1 MRSTPRWR
9 RLGALACAAALV
21 LSLVPGTAAA
31 AGPAQSR
38 NIHKNDYTTWS
49 KPVTS
54 YLYEH
59 NGGLTRVEYTGG
71 QIVVEDYDSSF
82 ALQSSRTVPM
92 ELSLWGGFFAG
103 EDYNFLIFGQSNPS
117 ESDSAEVIRVVK
129 YDKDWNRLGQA
140 SLRGANTTVPF
151 DAGSLRCDEYGGYLY
166 LRTSHEMYTSDDGLN
181 HQSNLTMAVRQS
193 DMSITD
199 SYYDVMN
206 ISYGYVSHSFNQFV
220 IVDEDGHLVALDHGD
235 AYPRSV
241 VFTKYYADAGTGR
254 FTGSRYGQ
262 WCSYGDML
270 EFAGATGANA
280 TGGSVGG
287 LAETRDCYIMAYSYN
302 GTGQG
307 SGDRYPYYHYM
318 DKASGRS
325 WQVQINLPGCTT
337 PVLAPTGLDGGYMLW
352 NGKSGSTVSD
362 TLYYLAYSADGQPGQ
377 YQTAQAPLSDCQPI
391 PWEDGVVWYVTD
403 GGAPT
408 FYTLDGSGVTAH
420 PAGASAPEPTP
431 TPTPTP
437 TLTPTPTPTPTP
449 GADADSLSC
458 QLGAPTVS
466 RCTALKEDGSLWVW
480 SIAAESYGYDTP
492 AAPVQVG
499 SGYIAAGY
507 NWGVKEDHS
516 LWMWGAEGLITGRQ
530 SDQGSV
536 SEPVRVMDGVRYAS
550 GSDRCMVA
558 LKTDGTLWGWGA
570 CENLTGEHGENILSS
585 QPRKLLDGV
594 KQAQCTGW
602 GWMALKEDGSLWAAG
617 ISNHANLNAQAYTSG
632 NQLIPL
638 TQVMDGVAAFSVDWQ
653 NTLVIKEDGSL
664 WSWGDSLYG
673 QIGNGG
679 GYTDQRG
686 VYYWQDTPVKIL
698 DDVVYAQAG
707 YTSYAITS
715 DGTLY
720 GWGQNDAGQLGFSGG
735 NFTSLDSRGE
745 PCQSTPIR
753 ITDHARAVVSFSYGV
768 GVLKEDGSLWVCG
781 DNTLGTLGL
790 AQQAR
795 IPSLTQLLDGV
806 MLPGQ
811 AGQPEQPGQP
821 EPTPDPDPEP
831 DPGQA
836 ASFTDVPA
844 SAWYAEYAGTA
855 ASAGLMNG
863 TGSNRFSPSQTLSV
877 AEVVTL
883 AARLCAGEA
892 GETVPASGSGQPWYR
907 GAYDYCVDSGLF
919 TAAEVPLSAM
929 NSPATRFQMVDI
941 LDRAVPDSEKAAI
954 HSDVTVPDL
963 AQSAPYGGVVYRWY
977 RAGITQGDQNG
988 NFNGSS
994 HITRAETAAILCRLA
1009 GLAERV

>member
-49 KPVTS
+49 RPVTS
-54 YLYEH
+54 YLYGH

-92 ELSLWGGFFAG
+92 ELSIWGGFFAG

-220 IVDEDGHLVALDHGD
+220 LVDEDGRLVALDHGD
-235 AYPRSV
+235 ASPRSV

-431 TPTPTP
+431 
-437 TLTPTPTPTPTP
+437 
-449 GADADSLSC
+449 
-458 QLGAPTVS
+458 
-466 RCTALKEDGSLWVW
+466 
-480 SIAAESYGYDTP
+480 
-492 AAPVQVG
+492 
-499 SGYIAAGY
+499 
-507 NWGVKEDHS
+507 
-516 LWMWGAEGLITGRQ
+516 
-530 SDQGSV
+530 
-536 SEPVRVMDGVRYAS
+536 
-550 GSDRCMVA
+550 
-558 LKTDGTLWGWGA
+558 
-570 CENLTGEHGENILSS
+570 
-585 QPRKLLDGV
+585 
-594 KQAQCTGW
+594 
-602 GWMALKEDGSLWAAG
+602 
-617 ISNHANLNAQAYTSG
+617 
-632 NQLIPL
+632 
-638 TQVMDGVAAFSVDWQ
+638 
-653 NTLVIKEDGSL
+653 
-664 WSWGDSLYG
+664 
-673 QIGNGG
+673 
-679 GYTDQRG
+679 
-686 VYYWQDTPVKIL
+686 
-698 DDVVYAQAG
+698 
-707 YTSYAITS
+707 
-715 DGTLY
+715 
-720 GWGQNDAGQLGFSGG
+720 
-735 NFTSLDSRGE
+735 
-745 PCQSTPIR
+745 
-753 ITDHARAVVSFSYGV
+753 
-768 GVLKEDGSLWVCG
+768 
-781 DNTLGTLGL
+781 
-790 AQQAR
+790 
-795 IPSLTQLLDGV
+795 
-806 MLPGQ
+806 
-811 AGQPEQPGQP
+811 
-821 EPTPDPDPEP
+821 DPEP

-892 GETVPASGSGQPWYR
+892 GEAVPASGSGQPWYR